1 MLNINPEFKSL
12 IPPLST
18 EEYEELEES
27 ITTYGCR
34 DAIVIWNDTIIDG
47 HNRFKIC
54 CDNDVAYQTMDMTYD
69 FDTEDE
75 VKAWIIRNQF
85 GRRNIDKYQRSK
97 LALQLKD
104 LIAGKAKENQ
114 IAAGENYGRGS
125 DEKLCQIS
133 DKAIEDMEKGLQK
146 SAKAIEK
153 PIDTREELAKIAGVS
168 HDTIHKVETIE
179 SKAPEPVKKAAQDNV
194 ISINKAYEIT
204 KEIETLPEDKQE
216 TEAVRMM
223 NERTAKANKEID
235 RRYNLS
241 KAFANAVESIGTHW
255 LTEEALDCYLEYSP
269 QVMIDD
275 LVKMCDTGIS
285 NLQQIKAWYTAR
297 QKPKVVK

>member
-1 MLNINPEFKSL
+1 
-12 IPPLST
+12 
-18 EEYEELEES
+18 
-27 ITTYGCR
+27 
-34 DAIVIWNDTIIDG
+34 
-47 HNRFKIC
+47 
-54 CDNDVAYQTMDMTYD
+54 MDMTYD

-125 DEKLCQIS
+125 DEKLLMNS
-133 DKAIEDMEKGLQK
+133 SEAIEDMEKGLQK

-179 SKAPEPVKKAAQDNV
+179 TKAPEPVKKAAQDNV

-204 KEIETLPEDKQE
+204 KEVESLPEDEQMQE
-216 TEAVRMM
+216 AFRLM
-223 NERTAKANKEID
+223 NERTAKANREID

-241 KAFANAVESIGTHW
+241 KAFANAVESIGGHW

-275 LVKMCDTGIS
+275 LITMCDTGIS
-285 NLQQIKAWYTAR
+285 NLQQIKAWYTAM
-297 QKPKVVK
+297 QKPKAVK